1 MLNLKNI
8 CLYLIFVLSLFVGFI
23 FQENASGGAK
33 IDHDFF
39 QTYINYFYLDFETG
53 LKKFLENPSTIIQL
67 PVFYI
72 LISFFYKIFDNLIIV
87 KLSYILISSSLPI
100 FFYLILKKKFK
111 FNYNILFFLS
121 LIIFLSPYFRSS
133 SIWLLGDNLSLIFI
147 SLSILFFLKFKDT
160 KNVLDIYLCF
170 VFLILCS
177 YIRHYY
183 SFFIFYYIFHIYK
196 NISLKHFIYLLI
208 FSFLLSLPAVFYL
221 KYIIT
226 NYNFIETISS
236 FSNINY
242 FTSTFIISTIILF
255 YLIPFVID
263 KELTILNYYKKRPQ
277 TLLIISLITFLI
289 YVIDSLFFQSLIVL
303 PKNGGGVFI
312 KLIYKINPIFRETL
326 LFVLF
331 LISLLVIDFVFSN
344 NRTSNYL
351 LLLILF
357 ISLPFEVIYQKYLDP
372 LFYLLIFGLIN
383 SSFINDIIMK
393 KVISLKLV
401 YTYFSFFYLFSIFYY
416 LNLT

>member
-1 MLNLKNI
+1 M
-8 CLYLIFVLSLFVGFI
+8 
-23 FQENASGGAK
+23 
-33 IDHDFF
+33 
-39 QTYINYFYLDFETG
+39 
-53 LKKFLENPSTIIQL
+53 
-67 PVFYI
+67 
-72 LISFFYKIFDNLIIV
+72 
-87 KLSYILISSSLPI
+87 KLSYILICSSLPI

-111 FNYNILFFLS
+111 SNKNILFFLS

-147 SLSILFFLKFKDT
+147 SLSILFFLKFKDS
-160 KNVLDIYLCF
+160 KKILDIYLCF

-196 NISLKHFIYLLI
+196 NISSKHFIYLLI
-208 FSFLLSLPAVFYL
+208 FSFLLSLPAAFYL
-221 KYIIT
+221 KYIII

-263 KELTILNYYKKRPQ
+263 KELTILHYYKKRPQ

-289 YVIDSLFFQSLIVL
+289 YVIDYLFFQSLIVF

>member
-8 CLYLIFVLSLFVGFI
+8 CLYLIFVLSLFIGFI

-72 LISFFYKIFDNLIIV
+72 LIGFFYKIFDNLIIV
-87 KLSYILISSSLPI
+87 KLGYILISSSLPI
-100 FFYLILKKKFK
+100 FFYLILRKKFK
-111 FNYNILFFLS
+111 FNNNILFFFS

-208 FSFLLSLPAVFYL
+208 FSFSLSLPAVFYL
-221 KYIIT
+221 KYIII

-242 FTSTFIISTIILF
+242 FTSAFIILTIILF

-263 KELTILNYYKKRPQ
+263 KELTILHYYKKRLK
-277 TLLIISLITFLI
+277 TLFIISLITFLI

-312 KLIYKINPIFRETL
+312 KLIYKISPIFRETF

-331 LISLLVIDFVFSN
+331 LISLLVIDFIFSN

-351 LLLILF
+351 LLFILF

-383 SSFINDIIMK
+383 SSFINDIFIK

>member
-111 FNYNILFFLS
+111 FNNNILFFLS

-263 KELTILNYYKKRPQ
+263 KELTIFHYYKKRPK

-312 KLIYKINPIFRETL
+312 KLIYKISPIFRETL

>member
-87 KLSYILISSSLPI
+87 KLSYILISSSLPF

-111 FNYNILFFLS
+111 FNNNILFFLS

-147 SLSILFFLKFKDT
+147 SLSILFFLKFKDS
-160 KNVLDIYLCF
+160 KKILDIYLCF

-196 NISLKHFIYLLI
+196 NISSKHFIYLLI
-208 FSFLLSLPAVFYL
+208 FSFLLSLPAAFYL
-221 KYIIT
+221 KYIII

-263 KELTILNYYKKRPQ
+263 KELTILHYYKKRPK

>member
-1 MLNLKNI
+1 M
-8 CLYLIFVLSLFVGFI
+8 
-23 FQENASGGAK
+23 
-33 IDHDFF
+33 
-39 QTYINYFYLDFETG
+39 
-53 LKKFLENPSTIIQL
+53 
-67 PVFYI
+67 
-72 LISFFYKIFDNLIIV
+72 
-87 KLSYILISSSLPI
+87 
-100 FFYLILKKKFK
+100 
-111 FNYNILFFLS
+111 
-121 LIIFLSPYFRSS
+121 
-133 SIWLLGDNLSLIFI
+133 
-147 SLSILFFLKFKDT
+147 
-160 KNVLDIYLCF
+160 LDIYLCF

-263 KELTILNYYKKRPQ
+263 KELTIFHYYKKRPK

-312 KLIYKINPIFRETL
+312 KLIYKISPIFRET
-326 LFVLF
+326 
-331 LISLLVIDFVFSN
+331 
-344 NRTSNYL
+344 
-351 LLLILF
+351 
-357 ISLPFEVIYQKYLDP
+357 
-372 LFYLLIFGLIN
+372 
-383 SSFINDIIMK
+383 
-393 KVISLKLV
+393 
-401 YTYFSFFYLFSIFYY
+401 FFYLFYF
-416 LNLT
+416 

>member
-1 MLNLKNI
+1 M
-8 CLYLIFVLSLFVGFI
+8 
-23 FQENASGGAK
+23 
-33 IDHDFF
+33 
-39 QTYINYFYLDFETG
+39 
-53 LKKFLENPSTIIQL
+53 
-67 PVFYI
+67 
-72 LISFFYKIFDNLIIV
+72 
-87 KLSYILISSSLPI
+87 
-100 FFYLILKKKFK
+100 
-111 FNYNILFFLS
+111 
-121 LIIFLSPYFRSS
+121 
-133 SIWLLGDNLSLIFI
+133 
-147 SLSILFFLKFKDT
+147 
-160 KNVLDIYLCF
+160 
-170 VFLILCS
+170 
-177 YIRHYY
+177 
-183 SFFIFYYIFHIYK
+183 
-196 NISLKHFIYLLI
+196 
-208 FSFLLSLPAVFYL
+208 

-263 KELTILNYYKKRPQ
+263 KELTILHYYKKRPK

-312 KLIYKINPIFRETL
+312 KLIYKISPIFRETL

>member
-111 FNYNILFFLS
+111 FNNNVLFFLS

-263 KELTILNYYKKRPQ
+263 KELTIFHYYKKRPK

-312 KLIYKINPIFRETL
+312 KLIYKISPIFRETL

>member
-8 CLYLIFVLSLFVGFI
+8 CLYLIFVLSLFIGFI

-72 LISFFYKIFDNLIIV
+72 LIGFFYKIFDNLIIV
-87 KLSYILISSSLPI
+87 KLGYILISSSLPI
-100 FFYLILKKKFK
+100 FFYLILRKKFK
-111 FNYNILFFLS
+111 FNNNILFFFS

-208 FSFLLSLPAVFYL
+208 FSFSLSLPAVFYL
-221 KYIIT
+221 KYIII

-242 FTSTFIISTIILF
+242 FTSAFIILTIILF

-263 KELTILNYYKKRPQ
+263 KELTILHYYKKRLK
-277 TLLIISLITFLI
+277 TLFIISLITFLI

-312 KLIYKINPIFRETL
+312 KLIYIISPIFRETF

-331 LISLLVIDFVFSN
+331 LISLLVIDFIFSN

-351 LLLILF
+351 LLFILF

-383 SSFINDIIMK
+383 SSFINDIFIK